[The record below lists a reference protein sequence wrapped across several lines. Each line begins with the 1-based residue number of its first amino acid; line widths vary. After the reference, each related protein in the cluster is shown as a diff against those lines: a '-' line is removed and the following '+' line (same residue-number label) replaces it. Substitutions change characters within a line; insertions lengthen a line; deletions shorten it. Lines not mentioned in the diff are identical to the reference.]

1 MNGGGGQGTLI
12 RYICTAPAHVA
23 DAQAGGYSTLYEQA
37 WGWCPAQ
44 ITQDHEWSAVGLP
57 LEVDETRLQW
67 RAGRLRATHPDSG

>member
-1 MNGGGGQGTLI
+1 MKSGEGQGTLI

-23 DAQAGGYSTLYEQA
+23 DAQAGGYSTLYERA

-57 LEVDETRLQW
+57 LEVDETRLAW
-67 RAGRLRATHPDSG
+67 RAGKLRATHPDSG